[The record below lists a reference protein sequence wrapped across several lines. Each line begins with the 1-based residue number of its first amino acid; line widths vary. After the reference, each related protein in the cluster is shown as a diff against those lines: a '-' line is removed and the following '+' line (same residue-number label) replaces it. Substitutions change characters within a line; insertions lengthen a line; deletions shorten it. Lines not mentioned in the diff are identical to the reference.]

1 MNVQKALEHP
11 EAFFKMFL
19 HEHLY
24 GATTPAP
31 FHSELFDLLYSRHRV
46 IIAAPRAHAKSTIC
60 SFAYPVWA
68 AISESKHEIIIVSKT
83 ASLAEKWLDK
93 IQFELTGN
101 EQIRHIFGN
110 QKGSPWRSDHIRL
123 KNGVEIYAKGSGF
136 QIRGYRPSALILDDL
151 EDEDSIRSET
161 QTVNLE
167 DWPARLVHEGR
178 AAAWYESFRASR
190 VAW

>member
-24 GATTPAP
+24 GATTAAP

-60 SFAYPVWA
+60 SFAYPIWA
-68 AISESKHEIIIVSKT
+68 AISQSKHEIIIVSKT

-101 EQIRHIFGN
+101 EQIRNISVGF
-110 QKGSPWRSDHIRL
+110 SPRL
-123 KNGVEIYAKGSGF
+123 KRAL
-136 QIRGYRPSALILDDL
+136 RGHLRQCLLRFTGKNSALIVYGMLFGKL
-151 EDEDSIRSET
+151 VRS
-161 QTVNLE
+161 V
-167 DWPARLVHEGR
+167 
-178 AAAWYESFRASR
+178 
-190 VAW
+190 